1 MQMVKIKFCDR
12 NITFANNPRFLW
24 ICGSTQ
30 ILVSQCRMWTSRLS
44 RTYPLSPSPFTQEC
58 FTYCRCAI
66 KFFDIVSG
74 VIFNFTSQTLYIMV
88 ITLSKVAA
96 IKFLTEE
103 GVACEIEDEV
113 SVYLKIHYSDLCKLY
128 KVNCLIFIVRI
139 ENYIYIYIYYSNLKL
154 YIYV

>member
-1 MQMVKIKFCDR
+1 
-12 NITFANNPRFLW
+12 
-24 ICGSTQ
+24 
-30 ILVSQCRMWTSRLS
+30 
-44 RTYPLSPSPFTQEC
+44 
-58 FTYCRCAI
+58 
-66 KFFDIVSG
+66 
-74 VIFNFTSQTLYIMV
+74 MV

-139 ENYIYIYIYYSNLKL
+139 ENYIYIYIYILFELKTIYICIVFKSDNGNKAINLIKL
-154 YIYV
+154 TLVRVMNF